1 MFIAQVQS
9 YRNGNLTF
17 LFAGLCGEENDI
29 HSLRLGSV
37 DVDEITTTNT
47 GNFTLT
53 KEYGVIADAIKLN
66 ESERNNDNLLLHEFH
81 KIAAMAQRNAIS
93 LTTASPFRT
102 YYQAMIRNTG
112 GRGSARQQQVASEVA
127 KVLGSENGTL
137 SRDMDRIVEKKCAV
151 KIGGIFTLTARI
163 NHSCDPNAEVRGQEY
178 ADCNIDIVAKRTIQC
193 GEELC
198 ISYVNLGSQP
208 SSSIISRNRRR
219 KELRSRYL
227 FDCQCNRCI

>member
-1 MFIAQVQS
+1 MGIYHKMQS
-9 YRNGNLTF
+9 RIHYILQYVSCLLINAFYF
-17 LFAGLCGEENDI
+17 L
-29 HSLRLGSV
+29 
-37 DVDEITTTNT
+37 
-47 GNFTLT
+47 
-53 KEYGVIADAIKLN
+53 
-66 ESERNNDNLLLHEFH
+66 FH

-137 SRDMDRIVEKKCAV
+137 SRDMDRIVEKKVRLLLYLWELYVRLRFNFLNFMMLFMLTRKQCAV
-151 KIGGIFTLTARI
+151 KIGGIFTLTARM
-163 NHSCDPNAEVRGQEY
+163 NHSCDLNAEVRGQEY

-208 SSSIISRNRRR
+208 SSSIIARNRRR

-227 FDCQCNRCI
+227 FDCQCNRCIGS